1 MAEQTCLRCGAPYEE
16 GATVCFTCGAP
27 IGEIETPTQ
36 PVRTPKRAAPETTVM
51 PAIITPT
58 RGATSGANRGAVG
71 ARAATSAARG
81 GRAAVSGAGRG
92 GPAPRSGQGR
102 LAGRPRLAPPPP
114 PRRIRWPIYL
124 VIAVVVVLFIGAG
137 AIETR
142 ALLASPPIPKT
153 QTYHDAAHRFSF
165 TRPGLWQVNAEPDG
179 ALLTDSAG
187 VDSAQIA
194 VLPVPAA
201 APSATGSATAA
212 TPTATPAP
220 VVAAADAQ
228 AAQLGLGAAATQ
240 PPQTFAGAV
249 WQQRA
254 GQVTGGDNVIREVDL
269 LVTIHAGQLY
279 VITLRSPIT
288 SFNSTNNLVYQPLL
302 ASFSFS

>member
-36 PVRTPKRAAPETTVM
+36 PVRTPKHAAPETTVL
-51 PAIITPT
+51 PAISPT
-58 RGATSGANRGAVG
+58 RGATSGANRSALG
-71 ARAATSAARG
+71 ARNATRAVRG
-81 GRAAVSGAGRG
+81 GRAVMSGAGRAATG
-92 GPAPRSGQGR
+92 PRSGQGR
-102 LAGRPRLAPPPP
+102 LAARGRFAPPPP
-114 PRRIRWPIYL
+114 KRIRWPIYL
-124 VIAVVVVLFIGAG
+124 IIGVVVLLFIGAG

-153 QTYHDAAHRFSF
+153 QTYHDPEHRFSF

-179 ALLTDSAG
+179 VLLTDSAG

-194 VLPVPAA
+194 VLPPPTV
-201 APSATGSATAA
+201 APVATSSGAQATATVA
-212 TPTATPAP
+212 PAP
-220 VVAAADAQ
+220 VVVATNAQ
-228 AAQLGLGAAATQ
+228 AAQLGLGAASAQ
-240 PPQTFAGAV
+240 PQTFAGAV
-249 WQQRA
+249 WQQRT
-254 GQVTGGDNVIREVDL
+254 GQVTGGDNVIREIDL
-269 LVTIHAGQLY
+269 LVTIHDGQLY